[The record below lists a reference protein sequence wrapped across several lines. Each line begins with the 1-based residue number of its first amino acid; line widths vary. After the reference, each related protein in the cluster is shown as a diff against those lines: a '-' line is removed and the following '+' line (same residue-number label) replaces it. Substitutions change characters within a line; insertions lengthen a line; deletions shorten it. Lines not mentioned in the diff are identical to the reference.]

1 MYVNEFIHVF
11 MSDQW
16 VVLLTMWL
24 LILKVL
30 NSSEFPSRM
39 LKWRWVW
46 LEFISTSQFKCLHFH
61 CIFSLLSRN
70 NLLTFHKYGA
80 SVRFWRSCCKNVAG
94 GIMQTFSKVLQPS
107 QCKQFL
113 YCSCQHFTLVI
124 FSSKLRGLHRKG
136 PKSDHYAPK
145 WPMNGITIWEHRPLW
160 TKSSK

>member
-1 MYVNEFIHVF
+1 MCH
-11 MSDQW
+11 QW
-16 VVLLTMWL
+16 VVLQTMWL

-39 LKWRWVW
+39 LKKRWVW

-94 GIMQTFSKVLQPS
+94 GIMQTFCKVLQPS

-113 YCSCQHFTLVI
+113 YCSCQHFPAVI
-124 FSSKLRGLHRKG
+124 FDWKLQDLHRKVP

-145 WPMNGITIWEHRPLW
+145 WPMNGITVIPLPFGNIGHFE
-160 TKSSK
+160 KK